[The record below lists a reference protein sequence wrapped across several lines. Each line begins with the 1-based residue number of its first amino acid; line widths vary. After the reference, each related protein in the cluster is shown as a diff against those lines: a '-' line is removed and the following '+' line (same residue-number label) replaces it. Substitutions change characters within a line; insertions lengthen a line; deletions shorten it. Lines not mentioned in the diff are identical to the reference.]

1 MINKAPEK
9 IQNLYE
15 VDYNAWLKLTIERLK
30 TSQFSGIDWVNV
42 IEELED
48 MGRSEKRAIYSNL
61 KILLLHLLKYCYQPE
76 KRSRSWLSSICEH
89 RQRLHRAFKDSPS
102 LKNHFAT
109 ILTDSYEDARTLAAV
124 ETGLDIAA
132 FPKDSPFSKQEIL
145 DMDFLPS

>member
-9 IQNLYE
+9 TQNLYDE
-15 VDYNAWLKLTIERLK
+15 DYSRWLESTIDQLK
-30 TSQFSGIDWVNV
+30 TSQFSEVDWVNL

-76 KRSRSWLSSICEH
+76 KRSKSWLSSICEH

-102 LKNHFAT
+102 LKNYFVAV
-109 ILTDSYEDARTLAAV
+109 LTDSYEDARELAAV
-124 ETGLDIAA
+124 ETGLELIV
-132 FPKDSPFSKQEIL
+132 FPKECPFTTEEIL
-145 DMDFLPS
+145 DRNFPRA